1 MQSLVSTNSGPSLW
15 KGKFVKNSAKKL
27 EWSIRIGNVCEMIDS
42 FGSRENPRELVRAL
56 NLQGQAEIL
65 APPSGKIF
73 NQTLQR
79 IPSFFFCKNTIW
91 LHSEWMP
98 IDFQLIWWNEI
109 GFSPQPC
116 QFHWPVFDWPINKVN
131 SINEYDWI
139 QRHWISSPTVIEL
152 PCAKDNKIFLCLFVK
167 CSSGRRKR
175 SREWDYAFRFTDQWM
190 DWPRVSHI
198 VSHSFF

>member
-15 KGKFVKNSAKKL
+15 KWKFVKNSAKKL

-79 IPSFFFCKNTIW
+79 IPSFFFVKIQFDFIRNECQSISSWFGGMRSGFPLNLASSIGQSSIGRLTKSIRLTNTI
-91 LHSEWMP
+91 
-98 IDFQLIWWNEI
+98 
-109 GFSPQPC
+109 GFNDTGSRL
-116 QFHWPVFDWPINKVN
+116 
-131 SINEYDWI
+131 
-139 QRHWISSPTVIEL
+139 QR
-152 PCAKDNKIFLCLFVK
+152 
-167 CSSGRRKR
+167 
-175 SREWDYAFRFTDQWM
+175 
-190 DWPRVSHI
+190 
-198 VSHSFF
+198 